1 MEFDEISIRIC
12 KHRSPGENV
21 FNQKNW
27 HKFVQSHS
35 LTPLS
40 QFKPSSTCAA
50 TSKYKQH
57 IMNSTQ
63 GLSKIT
69 AKQLKLIKTVPAET
83 FRQKIMYSDTII

>member
-12 KHRSPGENV
+12 KHRSPRENV

-27 HKFVQSHS
+27 HKFVESHT

-69 AKQLKLIKTVPAET
+69 AKAN
-83 FRQKIMYSDTII
+83 